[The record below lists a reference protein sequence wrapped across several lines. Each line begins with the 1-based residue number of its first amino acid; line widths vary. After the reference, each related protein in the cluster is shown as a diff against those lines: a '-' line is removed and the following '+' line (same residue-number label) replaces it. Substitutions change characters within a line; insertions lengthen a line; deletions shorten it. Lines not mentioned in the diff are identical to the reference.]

1 VAGDLWEGALNA
13 HPARLARLEGKPNAW
28 NLEDS
33 QVGQLAD
40 QKARKQK
47 QADDKVVR
55 HLFLQRCQY
64 DLSRLMGKVLK
75 DRFKFNN
82 VTGIR
87 EAYAKAFSKDY
98 KKVRDLLTAQCL
110 DDLSATRNLI
120 VHRSGI
126 VDMGIKR
133 QTGKSEL
140 FSSLK
145 TGDSLVWDGD
155 MVRSILKPVF
165 QNALELIVAVDPW
178 IIDHDETLEC
188 PSEDLGS

>member
-1 VAGDLWEGALNA
+1 MSIRLVAIDGQGSKRLIQVQQCDRNTRGARESVLERLQEGQ
-13 HPARLARLEGKPNAW
+13 RLTDGA
-28 NLEDS
+28 
-33 QVGQLAD
+33 
-40 QKARKQK
+40 
-47 QADDKVVR
+47 
-55 HLFLQRCQY
+55 
-64 DLSRLMGKVLK
+64 M
-75 DRFKFNN
+75 
-82 VTGIR
+82 
-87 EAYAKAFSKDY
+87 
-98 KKVRDLLTAQCL
+98 L

-126 VDMGIKR
+126 VDKGFKR